1 MGLGFSYI
9 GLIMLLMLFIP
20 NIIWTKNQPKDYDK
34 YAKNENKFLLA
45 LERIG
50 QFIVTPAALI
60 FSNFNFHGF
69 NFWTSVLTLALL
81 NLVVYDIAWI
91 RYFKSEKT
99 MNDFYKSFL
108 GMPLA
113 LATYP
118 VIAFFLLGI
127 YGGNIIMIAGSFI
140 LGIGHIG
147 IHQAHKNEVCG
158 KKKRKLPVK
167 ILKGLGIAVLVLVF
181 GLLAG
186 IIAIRNY
193 REVSRAFMYKGG
205 INEGCY
211 IKLTDQEEYVLMM
224 GKKTD
229 NPVIISLHGG
239 PGAPTTFLDYCF
251 IDYLTDEYTVLCWDE
266 RGCGRSYY
274 RNIATDPNNKTVT
287 FEKQIEDLDALV
299 DYACERF
306 GQEKV
311 IIMGHSYGSML
322 GSAYVRE
329 HADKVSAYIGI
340 GQCID
345 ERDMAGEK
353 YSYADALSKAKSQG
367 ADTTD
372 LEAAYE
378 MFLADPSTA
387 NIMKLRTYTDV
398 YHPLPV
404 TDDVSTFAGITS
416 PYAGVDDFR
425 WYFLEIS
432 MMLDYSKY
440 DELSGSLIDVLD
452 SFYISDK
459 GTKFDVPVMFISGS
473 EDWICPVGLIKDYY
487 DEMSSPYK
495 DMYLVEGC
503 GHSPQGQRPEEF
515 ANAVKEFL
523 KNAQK

>member
-1 MGLGFSYI
+1 MQFGFSYI

-20 NIIWTKNQPKDYDK
+20 NFIWTRNQPKDYDK

-60 FSNFNFHGF
+60 FSNFNFHGL
-69 NFWTSVLTLALL
+69 NFWTSVLILALL

-127 YGGNIIMIAGSFI
+127 YGGNIIMILGAVI

-167 ILKGLGIAVLVLVF
+167 ILKGLGIAVLVIVF
-181 GLLAG
+181 GILAG
-186 IIAIRNY
+186 LIAIRNY
-193 REVSRAFMYKGG
+193 KEVSRAFAFKGG
-205 INEGCY
+205 VNEGTY

-251 IDYLTDEYTVLCWDE
+251 LDYLTDEYTVLCWDE

-274 RNIATDPNNKTVT
+274 RNIIV
-287 FEKQIEDLDALV
+287 L
-299 DYACERF
+299 
-306 GQEKV
+306 QE
-311 IIMGHSYGSML
+311 YC
-322 GSAYVRE
+322 
-329 HADKVSAYIGI
+329 D
-340 GQCID
+340 
-345 ERDMAGEK
+345 
-353 YSYADALSKAKSQG
+353 
-367 ADTTD
+367 
-372 LEAAYE
+372 
-378 MFLADPSTA
+378 
-387 NIMKLRTYTDV
+387 
-398 YHPLPV
+398 
-404 TDDVSTFAGITS
+404 
-416 PYAGVDDFR
+416 
-425 WYFLEIS
+425 
-432 MMLDYSKY
+432 
-440 DELSGSLIDVLD
+440 
-452 SFYISDK
+452 
-459 GTKFDVPVMFISGS
+459 
-473 EDWICPVGLIKDYY
+473 
-487 DEMSSPYK
+487 
-495 DMYLVEGC
+495 
-503 GHSPQGQRPEEF
+503 
-515 ANAVKEFL
+515 
-523 KNAQK
+523 

>member
-1 MGLGFSYI
+1 MELGFSYI

-20 NIIWTKNQPKDYDK
+20 NFIWTRNQPKDYDK
-34 YAKNENKFLLA
+34 YAKNENKVLLT

-60 FSNFNFHGF
+60 FSNFNFHGL
-69 NFWTSVLTLALL
+69 NFWSFVLILALL

-127 YGGNIIMIAGSFI
+127 YGGNIIMIAGSVI

-147 IHQAHKNEVCG
+147 IHAAHRNEACG

-167 ILKGLGIAVLVLVF
+167 ILKGLGIAVLVIVF
-181 GLLAG
+181 GTLAG
-186 IIAIRNY
+186 LIAIRNY
-193 REVSRAFMYKGG
+193 KEVSRAFAFKGG
-205 INEGCY
+205 VNEGTY

-274 RNIATDPNNKTVT
+274 RNIATDPDNKTLS
-287 FEKQIEDLDALV
+287 FEKQLEDLDALV
-299 DYACERF
+299 DYACDRF
-306 GQEKV
+306 GQDKV

-329 HADKVSAYIGI
+329 HADKVTAYIGI

-353 YSYADALSKAKSQG
+353 YSYEDALSKAKASG
-367 ADTTD
+367 ADTKEM
-372 LEAAYE
+372 EAAYE
-378 MFLADPSTA
+378 AFLADPSTA

-416 PYAGVDDFR
+416 PYFGVDDCR
-425 WYFLEIS
+425 WYMLEIS
-432 MMLDYSKY
+432 MLFDYSKY
-440 DELSGSLIDVLD
+440 DELSGSLIDVLN

-459 GTKFDVPVMFISGS
+459 GTEFDVPVMFISGS
-473 EDWICPVGLIKDYY
+473 EDWICPIGLIKDFYSG
-487 DEMSSPYK
+487 MSAPYK
-495 DMYLVEGC
+495 EIRLIEGC

-523 KNAQK
+523 KKAQK